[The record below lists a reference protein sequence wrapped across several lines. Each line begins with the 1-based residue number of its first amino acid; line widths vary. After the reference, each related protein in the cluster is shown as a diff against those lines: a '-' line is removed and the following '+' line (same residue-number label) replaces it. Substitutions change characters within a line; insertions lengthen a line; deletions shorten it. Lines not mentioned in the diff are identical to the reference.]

1 MVLCFVEEAAA
12 QVTLTQ
18 LARKRKPT
26 AEPEPD
32 PELDPE
38 PEPESKS
45 ESESEPEQEPEW
57 VPEPEPE
64 SKSESEPELLRTYM
78 AGGFVGSLV
87 GRRAPS
93 FEHPLLGPQA
103 APRHGGIALELSRTT
118 PNGFAPPCPPLL
130 CLAL

>member
-32 PELDPE
+32 PESDLEPE
-38 PEPESKS
+38 PESEPESKS
-45 ESESEPEQEPEW
+45 ESESEPEPEQ
-57 VPEPEPE
+57 E

-103 APRHGGIALELSRTT
+103 APRHGGVALELSRTT
-118 PNGFAPPCPPLL
+118 PNGFAPPGPAFL